1 MDEAFRASD
10 KVLKRAAADKQV
22 PWCSICL
29 CTMIIASHTM
39 VFMGNLE
46 TASAFSDIG
55 VSTAGWSGVG
65 LELATS
71 LEHELED
78 VLKTVADMLTK
89 AIGEIMDVTNLIDFI
104 TGYHA
109 KAIDVVMSSNAAKA
123 LILLEAHGIMDSS
136 EVGGISHL
144 ISRSMSGA
152 VDKLSGS
159 IRDAMKA
166 MLDKLKPALIQVG
179 KFIIKFGEKVQQIIE
194 SFSVTLDR
202 VQKVFDQVM
211 ASMAGKGPNEALMMH
226 QTFHMFDAMNTGAV
240 TVDGLMDVGHLYDIP
255 ALQGSKSAM
264 IIKKYDRDHSG
275 DLDHEEFLMF
285 VHGGDIPNVLSV
297 VLRSFAKSL
306 AKVSGQ
312 VGGAKFRAEI
322 AAQTCDYL
330 ELMTAKNHTK
340 VDWISDHLGN
350 GSLPL
355 PFVSGVLITLAL
367 KVDDPNTHKTVPTGA
382 YTVSQIFNLHP
393 KGFAKAFD
401 NALNE
406 TFYLSQGYSADFFPV
421 VSQRLTHWA
430 NMASAGKDPYS
441 EVPAPKEG
449 LLQKEARASA
459 DGKVGTAGTTIKV
472 ERKLLDTMEDMAYKV
487 AEANMANHLADIQ
500 AEYNLL
506 EEELFGSETAQFI
519 LHHMYAG
526 QRVSVSKASTSNPAL
541 AATKSQI
548 LALPATLQFAKWL
561 SWNASHTAK
570 LFNAWSFKYQK
581 TSSNAI
587 DSFATQ
593 VQSMV
598 KKIQGFIKM
607 MMKYST
613 PDGIDQLENTLIDY
627 AEAQMKAMLIV
638 TKKRVNNLV
647 ARNAPSVE
655 LARDENERYE
665 NALGGPLGN
674 GLAPGVEK
682 ELKAQ
687 LKAHGCMIPCK
698 DKFAADKIVLAGN
711 EKINKS
717 FVDDT
722 VHSSCMIPC
731 NKSAPLTTAVL
742 SDEITKLLGNV
753 SDVSLASVSSSL
765 DKHMKV
771 SFLHVE
777 VSKGLKA
784 LHKAGM
790 GKADQTLM
798 SQLKRDVQTALDSGM
813 KSSRAAGSK
822 LVEEDE
828 EEGIVDILA
837 ELIDDALMV
846 LNALTHALP
855 QASKALIF
863 AKKEVSMLSKT
874 LENIFKVFET
884 KGPELF
890 DLIDLYYARIWRMY
904 YFLMLTLP
912 ASLLFYA
919 FWAGGFFGGPG
930 TKVDQPRVRR
940 PNALA
945 KICGCIEDCCRCC
958 CAAHEWQGYGGAEC
972 CFWSVI
978 LFLQFVVLLLF
989 IMAILIS
996 IIAAVQFFLAAGCA
1010 QIYLLG
1016 DQTIC
1021 GNVLSNLKM
1030 FLDTIFP
1037 GVAEFPDHCI
1047 SKNLLTCVLIG
1058 KKMKT
1063 AAEYT
1068 VLGSFAAATFT
1079 FQMIVESGELH
1090 NRALTRIRFEQEWQK
1105 RHPVPEKK
1113 K

>member
-10 KVLKRAAADKQV
+10 KVLKKAAADKQV
-22 PWCSICL
+22 PWCSIFL
-29 CTMIIASHTM
+29 CTMIIGSHTL

-46 TASAFSDIG
+46 TAAAFHDIG

-65 LELATS
+65 IELATS
-71 LEHELED
+71 LEEELED
-78 VLKTVADMLTK
+78 VLKTVADMLTQ
-89 AIGEIMDVTNLIDFI
+89 AISEIMQVTELIDFI
-104 TGYHA
+104 TGYQA
-109 KAIDVVMSSNAAKA
+109 KSIDAVMSSKATKA
-123 LILLEAHGIMDSS
+123 LLLLEAHGIMDSS
-136 EVGGISHL
+136 TVGH
-144 ISRSMSGA
+144 MSGLITKSMTSS
-152 VDKLSGS
+152 VNKLSGS
-159 IRDAMKA
+159 IRDSMKA
-166 MLDKLKPALIQVG
+166 LLDKLKPALIQVG
-179 KFIIKFGEKVQQIIE
+179 KFILKFGEKVQQIIE

-211 ASMAGKGPNEALMMH
+211 ASMSGKGPNEALMMH

-240 TVDGLMDVGHLYDIP
+240 SVDGLIDVGHLYDIP
-255 ALQGSKSAM
+255 ALQGSKSAA

-275 DLDHEEFLMF
+275 DLNHEEFLMF
-285 VHGGDIPNVLSV
+285 VHGGDIPSVLSV

-367 KVDDPNTHKTVPTGA
+367 KIDDPNTHTMVPTGA
-382 YTVSQIFNLHP
+382 YTVSQIFKLHP

-401 NALNE
+401 TATNE
-406 TFYLSQGYSADFFPV
+406 TFYLSQGYSADFFPI
-421 VSQRLTHWA
+421 VSKRLTHWA
-430 NMASAGKDPYS
+430 NMAAKGVNPYS
-441 EVPAPKEG
+441 EVPAPKAG
-449 LLQKEARASA
+449 LSQTEAN
-459 DGKVGTAGTTIKV
+459 VGGETMKV
-472 ERKLLDTMEDMAYKV
+472 ERQLLETMEDMAEKV
-487 AEANMANHLADIQ
+487 AAENMARHLAEIR
-500 AEYNLL
+500 AEHNQL
-506 EEELFGSETAQFI
+506 EEDLFGSESAQFI
-519 LHHMYAG
+519 LHHMFAG
-526 QRVSVSKASTSNPAL
+526 QRASVSKASSSNPAL

-613 PDGIDQLENTLIDY
+613 PEGIDQLENTLIDY

-638 TKKRVNNLV
+638 TEKRVSNLI
-647 ARNAPSVE
+647 
-655 LARDENERYE
+655 ARDGPTVLAAKDSGEKVT
-665 NALGGPLGN
+665 NALNGPLGN
-674 GLAPGVEK
+674 GLAPGVER
-682 ELKAQ
+682 ELRSLVDKGGDVAQ
-687 LKAHGCMIPCK
+687 
-698 DKFAADKIVLAGN
+698 
-711 EKINKS
+711 
-717 FVDDT
+717 
-722 VHSSCMIPC
+722 
-731 NKSAPLTTAVL
+731 
-742 SDEITKLLGNV
+742 TKLSEEISFLFGEVAGEAHESIRSN
-753 SDVSLASVSSSL
+753 L
-765 DKHMKV
+765 DKHVKA
-771 SFLHVE
+771 SFLHVQ
-777 VSKGLKA
+777 VAKGVKNLHASGTGADDSKS
-784 LHKAGM
+784 
-790 GKADQTLM
+790 M
-798 SQLKRDVQTALDSGM
+798 SELKRDVLTALEQGKHSM
-813 KSSRAAGSK
+813 RAAGSK
-822 LVEEDE
+822 LVEEDDE
-828 EEGIVDILA
+828 DGIVDILA
-837 ELIDDALMV
+837 ELVEDALMV

-863 AKKEVSMLSKT
+863 AKKEVSMLGKT
-874 LENIFKVFET
+874 LDNIFKVFEK
-884 KGPELF
+884 KGPEIL
-890 DLIDLYYARIWRMY
+890 DLVDLYYARIWRMY
-904 YFLMLTLP
+904 YILMLTLP
-912 ASLLFYA
+912 ASLLFYS

-989 IMAILIS
+989 IMAIIIT
-996 IIAAVQFFLAAGCA
+996 IIAAVEFFLAAGCA

-1016 DQTIC
+1016 DMTIC
-1021 GNVLSNLKM
+1021 GNVLKNLRT

-1037 GVAEFPDHCI
+1037 GIGNHDFPTHCI
-1047 SKNLLTCVLIG
+1047 DKSLLTCVLIG
-1058 KKMKT
+1058 KKMSS
-1063 AAEYT
+1063 AAQYT
-1068 VLGSFAAATFT
+1068 VIGSFAAATFT

-1090 NRALTRIRFEQEWQK
+1090 NRALTRIRFEQEWHK